1 MPSPLFERCIM
12 PKKTSVKPKTATIRA
27 SKENARKA
35 KKLVAA
41 LTAGKQ
47 LNEKETWF
55 LNEFIDR
62 TIGRL
67 PTEEAIA
74 RNIAKQKSRD

>member
-1 MPSPLFERCIM
+1 M
-12 PKKTSVKPKTATIRA
+12 PKKTAKKTNTIRA

-35 KKLVAA
+35 KKLVAV
-41 LTAGKQ
+41 LTSGKKID
-47 LNEKETWF
+47 ETDTWF

-67 PTEEAIA
+67 PTEAAYRRSRDRA
-74 RNIAKQKSRD
+74 RNKK